1 MSSPAW
7 DVGDLNGFSVCTNDN
22 IGQINMDST
31 IGQYLYNIVK
41 HPSIKNILEIGTWN
55 GLGST
60 RCIVNGLLER
70 LEPSADF
77 CFYSLECNTEK
88 CSVAQKYYKDVSNVH
103 ILNEV
108 ILNDMPADIYN
119 IFPEIVQSDQLK
131 YWNEIDYNNMKNK
144 PLFLNRIDVP
154 KMFDM
159 VLLDGGEF
167 TTWYEYLELKDRCKI
182 LALDDTNVSK
192 CRRIVEDLKA
202 QPERWE
208 ILLDNTTERNG
219 TVIAHRR

>member
-1 MSSPAW
+1 
-7 DVGDLNGFSVCTNDN
+7 
-22 IGQINMDST
+22 
-31 IGQYLYNIVK
+31 
-41 HPSIKNILEIGTWN
+41 
-55 GLGST
+55 
-60 RCIVNGLLER
+60 
-70 LEPSADF
+70 
-77 CFYSLECNTEK
+77 
-88 CSVAQKYYKDVSNVH
+88 
-103 ILNEV
+103 
-108 ILNDMPADIYN
+108 
-119 IFPEIVQSDQLK
+119 
-131 YWNEIDYNNMKNK
+131 MKNK
-144 PLFLNRIDVP
+144 PLFLNRTELP

-167 TTWYEYLELKDRCKI
+167 TTWYEYLELKDRCTV